1 MFAYVFFDWQPLGG
15 SSTGDGEGERQG
27 TRKEGRG
34 IGVGRKSDCM
44 EREIQKHSNE
54 GGTKE

>member
-1 MFAYVFFDWQPLGG
+1 MEKEKDK
-15 SSTGDGEGERQG
+15 G

-34 IGVGRKSDCM
+34 IEVGRKSDCM